1 MKHELTSKLI
11 KKINQSKQRADKKV
25 VKMSNDPEL
34 LKKLIDDDELEDVE
48 LQKQRSPLIVKGI
61 SIDTSSRKNKK
72 PVRRGN
78 FRCCCKCMVITIA
91 IFILLVVLAL
101 GYAYS
106 KLNNF
111 VEDFTIE
118 TDSPQKFPIVE
129 MSETK
134 LEKIKDRV
142 QEFIAEV
149 DHGKK
154 EIEDLVLTQ
163 DEINGFAGHSDFLRG
178 NYMITFHKDRIVEEF
193 SLPMDILG
201 YNDRYFVGNDYF
213 ALKSDGQKNLLEM
226 KLETEATH
234 EDLFDGPLYFMQLQ
248 YLMTKNKEDEGE
260 NLLQMF
266 VERGT
271 FFGQDVPEDYIDQHE
286 NVMDFLYDLGDYDEN
301 LYMISGIES
310 VSIEEGKVVVKARQ
324 NENN

>member
-1 MKHELTSKLI
+1 
-11 KKINQSKQRADKKV
+11 
-25 VKMSNDPEL
+25 MSNDPEL

-48 LQKQRSPLIVKGI
+48 VQKQGSPLVVKGI

-72 PVRRGN
+72 PGRIGYL
-78 FRCCCKCMVITIA
+78 RCCCKCMVITIA
-91 IFILLVVLAL
+91 VFILLVVLAL

-106 KLNNF
+106 KLNYL

-129 MSETK
+129 MSEAE
-134 LEKIKDRV
+134 LEKINDRV
-142 QEFIAEV
+142 QEFIIGV
-149 DHGKK
+149 DRGEK

-163 DEINGFAGHSDFLRG
+163 DEINGFVGHSDYLRG
-178 NYMITFHKDRIVEEF
+178 NYMVTFHKNRIVEEY

-213 ALKSDGQKNLLEM
+213 ALKSDGQKDLLEM

-234 EDLFDGPLYFMQLQ
+234 EDLFDGPLYFMQLE
-248 YLMTKNKEDEGE
+248 YLMTKNKENEGE
-260 NLLQMF
+260 NMLQMF
-266 VERGT
+266 IERGT
-271 FFGQDVPEDYIDQHE
+271 VFGQDIPEDFIDQHE
-286 NVMDFLYDLGDYDEN
+286 NVVEFLYDLGDYDEN
-301 LYMISGIES
+301 LFRIMISGIES